1 MEQNSRAHTWALRA
15 NAETLTDGNAFKQLK
30 TMDKKT
36 LKEKFPNLYKEL
48 EGGGNRII
56 VNSIRTDAETAE
68 KTFCDKLRNF
78 DPSVVD
84 FIRRCDT
91 EEEAETIIAFMEKRC
106 EITPKQATQ
115 LRVQLQEK
123 GIRSFG
129 PKKEENYYFKQ
140 GGY

>member
-91 EEEAETIIAFMEKRC
+91 EEEAETIIAFMEKR
-106 EITPKQATQ
+106 QA
-115 LRVQLQEK
+115 VK
-123 GIRSFG
+123 A
-129 PKKEENYYFKQ
+129 
-140 GGY
+140 

>member
-1 MEQNSRAHTWALRA
+1 
-15 NAETLTDGNAFKQLK
+15 
-30 TMDKKT
+30 MDKKT